1 MKRPAASKAEL
12 QRLLDGERFIKT
24 WRFRVVKADGDQCTV
39 ALPNRPALERPGGIV
54 NGPALIAAADVA
66 MWLAIKARLGMAHDA
81 LTSDLNTVFLAPAKA
96 KIVYCTAR
104 ILKAGTRRFFGT
116 AECHDSAGKVFTHH
130 TLTYVRVS

>member
-1 MKRPAASKAEL
+1 MRRPAASKAEL
-12 QRLLDGERFIKT
+12 QRLLDGSRFLQT
-24 WRFRVVKADGDQCTV
+24 WRFRVLAADSEHCTV

-81 LTSDLNTVFLAPAKA
+81 LTADLDTVFLAPAKA

-104 ILKAGTRRFFGT
+104 ILRAGTRRFFGT
-116 AECHDSAGKVFTHH
+116 AQCHDRAGKVFTHH
-130 TLTYVRVS
+130 TLTYVRVT